1 MFYYENKPK
10 QRRHFMSSTELQAT
24 RRTKK
29 IAEDAGK
36 NAAREAIMEMQF
48 GDDND
53 PSEAA
58 RVDQSTESLADKRD
72 PGFDIFES
80 IGFPLSQKG
89 TTVRYTIKK
98 NNELAGVKKHP
109 YSWLD
114 VAKDYGYGDFQVIAK
129 DSNKKYLSSQNQ
141 TISEDADVFN
151 HIDDEDDKPAAQ
163 NNPQQ
168 NIGWQQPGMSFL
180 EMFNVIQSQSDR
192 ARSEAGQQAQL
203 QAQSQVGMITAMTE
217 MMKNQQLQG
226 QTMFMEMSKMT
237 AAVADK
243 MASTQEKIMEKLNTR
258 MDKLADASTKKPEG
272 PGWLEIMKMQAD
284 SQNKGFELFEKITR
298 LAELKADEKVDLLE
312 AAKENNPEPK
322 AKSMTDSLIESL
334 LPVITASMLNNNQ
347 SQQLALAQANARPQM
362 PPQRRPLQQPRGTAQ
377 NINGARPIQPQQ
389 RNPNQRTQANGQ
401 GQAATGGRNNSGTV
415 AQGGTNDRERTLVP
429 KEKSSPLIV
438 DGNLREQGPVVQ
450 FKNLDREETI
460 QVEQRLADK
469 VEVIE
474 TNAVGLAVK
483 AKCKDI
489 LPLFLGQ
496 MMLESVPAKQAAD
509 KTLIYLEQQGVSRE
523 DFKEHVT
530 LEDLSS
536 VAAEFDLP
544 NEAYEWLNEL
554 YANIQIA
561 NLDARGNQSTS
572 YQHETSVRG

>member
-1 MFYYENKPK
+1 
-10 QRRHFMSSTELQAT
+10 MSSTEIQAT
-24 RRTKK
+24 KRTKR

-36 NAAREAIMEMQF
+36 QAAREAIMEMQF

-58 RVDQSTESLADKRD
+58 RVDQSTEALADKRD
-72 PGFDIFES
+72 VGFDIFES
-80 IGFPLSQKG
+80 IGFPLSKQG
-89 TTVRYTIKK
+89 VTVRYTIKK

-129 DSNKKYLSSQNQ
+129 DNNKKYLSSQNQ

-151 HIDDEDDKPAAQ
+151 HIDDEDEKPAQ
-163 NNPQQ
+163 TSNPQNQ
-168 NIGWQQPGMSFL
+168 IGWQQPGMSFL

-237 AAVADK
+237 AAVAEK
-243 MASTQEKIMEKLNTR
+243 MASTQEKIMEKLNAR
-258 MDKLADASTKKPEG
+258 MDKLAESATKKPEG
-272 PGWLEIMKMQAD
+272 PGWMEIMKMQAD

-298 LAELKADEKVDLLE
+298 LAELKADEKVELLE
-312 AAKENNPEPK
+312 SGRENGGGEEK
-322 AKSMTDSLIESL
+322 KKSMTDSLIESL

-347 SQQLALAQANARPQM
+347 SQQLALAQANARPLQA
-362 PPQRRPLQQPRGTAQ
+362 PQPRRSVQPQRGVASTPF
-377 NINGARPIQPQQ
+377 GARPIQPQQ
-389 RNPNQRTQANGQ
+389 RNSAPRTQAPHQ
-401 GQAATGGRNNSGTV
+401 GQATTAGRNNSGNV
-415 AQGGTNDRERTLVP
+415 AQGGRTDRESTIIP
-429 KEKSSPLIV
+429 KNSGPLIV

-450 FKNLDREETI
+450 FKNLEQPEKIKAEE
-460 QVEQRLADK
+460 RLADK
-469 VEVIE
+469 VEVTE
-474 TNAVGLAVK
+474 FESAKAVVFEHDAIGSGVRD
-483 AKCKDI
+483 KCKEV

-496 MMLESVPAKQAAD
+496 MMLESVPANLAAE
-509 KTLIYLEQQGVSRE
+509 KTLSYLEQQGVSR
-523 DFKEHVT
+523 DNFREHVT

-544 NEAYEWLNEL
+544 NEAHEWLNEL
-554 YANIQIA
+554 YANIQ
-561 NLDARGNQSTS
+561 DAARHDVREQTASH
-572 YQHETSVRG
+572 QHETTIRS